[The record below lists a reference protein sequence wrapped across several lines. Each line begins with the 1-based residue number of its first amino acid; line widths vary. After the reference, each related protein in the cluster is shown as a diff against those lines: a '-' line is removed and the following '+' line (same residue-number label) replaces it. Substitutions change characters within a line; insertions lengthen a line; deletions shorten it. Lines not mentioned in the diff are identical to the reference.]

1 MQMTWGNMQI
11 MLFTWTSPSSQSR
24 ERCGMSSRVGMC
36 QAKIDVFYMDSS
48 TFSQLK
54 NRDEILRNVGPG
66 SWEIYVN
73 EYASNNLHKAFM

>member
-1 MQMTWGNMQI
+1 
-11 MLFTWTSPSSQSR
+11 
-24 ERCGMSSRVGMC
+24 MC

-73 EYASNNLHKAFM
+73 EYASNNLHKAFMYREESSAECP